1 MNNIIEVKSFDIV
14 DVTRYTKGTIFI
26 NDDGDAGILVAG
38 KIRLMTSNNT
48 LTQYKIQKMIEKAL
62 KEVKKDDE

>member
-1 MNNIIEVKSFDIV
+1 MNIIEVKSFDIV

-26 NDDGDAGILVAG
+26 NEEGDAGILVAG

-48 LTQYKIQKMIEKAL
+48 LTQYKVQKMIDKSV
-62 KEVKKDDE
+62 KEVIKDDK